1 MDIVHHAFIGGAGML
16 ALGAA
21 GHELAGLG
29 FLAGSVFPDLDV
41 AFMAAGKRFYLKR
54 HQGPTHSLP
63 FAPLYAA
70 ALAGLLAPWAG
81 WQWSLFAGILAGL
94 AVHVALDLSN
104 TFGIQIL
111 WPLSRRRFCTDA
123 VFFVDLGAWLLTLA
137 FFGVALARPQ
147 WTVQAAS
154 GYAAVFVLYVMARGA
169 LQRRV
174 RARTGAVAAIPSS
187 WNPFEFYLL
196 RRAGDALETSR
207 YDALRDRTT
216 DARRHPAHAPEVLQ
230 MARTSPV
237 FRDMAAI
244 LRAFTITQVERAG
257 AQTTLVA
264 EDLAVRNFGGRFG
277 RTVLRFDSDG
287 RLAHEVANI

>member
-21 GHELAGLG
+21 GEELAGLG

-70 ALAGLLAPWAG
+70 ALTAAMSAPGG
-81 WQWSLFAGILAGL
+81 WQWAFFWGTLAGL

-111 WPLSRRRFCTDA
+111 WPLSARRFCADA
-123 VFFVDLGAWLLTLA
+123 VFFVDLGAWALTLA
-137 FFGVALARPQ
+137 FFAIALAEP
-147 WTVQAAS
+147 
-154 GYAAVFVLYVMARGA
+154 AAVIPAAFAYAGLFAAYVLGRWA

-174 RARTGAVAAIPSS
+174 RRRTGALVAIPSS
-187 WNPFEFYLL
+187 WNPCAFFLL
-196 RRAGDALETSR
+196 RERADGLETSC
-207 YDALRDRTT
+207 YDAFTGSLSDVRVRTRPPP
-216 DARRHPAHAPEVLQ
+216 DV
-230 MARTSPV
+230 MALAQTSTV
-237 FRDMAAI
+237 FRDMSSI
-244 LRAFTITQVERAG
+244 LRALTVTSVNRAAER
-257 AQTTLVA
+257 TTLVA

-277 RTVLRFDSDG
+277 RTQLRFDSEG
-287 RLAHEVANI
+287 RLEHEVANI

>member
-1 MDIVHHAFIGGAGML
+1 MDVVHHAFIGGAGML

-21 GHELAGLG
+21 GQELAGLG

-70 ALAGLLAPWAG
+70 ALTAAMAALGG
-81 WQWSLFAGILAGL
+81 WQWAFFWGALAGL

-111 WPLSRRRFCTDA
+111 WPLSARRFCADA
-123 VFFVDLGAWLLTLA
+123 VFFVDLGAWTLTLA
-137 FFGVALARPQ
+137 FFAIALAEP
-147 WTVQAAS
+147 AAMIPAACA
-154 GYAAVFVLYVMARGA
+154 YAALFAAYVLGRWA

-174 RARTGAVAAIPSS
+174 RRRTGALVAIPSS
-187 WNPFEFYLL
+187 WNPFAFFLL
-196 RRAGDALETSR
+196 REHADGLETSR
-207 YDALRDRTT
+207 YDALTGRLGDVRVQT
-216 DARRHPAHAPEVLQ
+216 RPPPEVMAL
-230 MARTSPV
+230 ARTSSV
-237 FRDMAAI
+237 FRDMSSI
-244 LRAFTITQVERAG
+244 LRALTVTSVERA
-257 AQTTLVA
+257 AERTTLVA

-277 RTVLRFDSDG
+277 RTQLRFDAEG
-287 RLAHEVANI
+287 RLEHEVANI